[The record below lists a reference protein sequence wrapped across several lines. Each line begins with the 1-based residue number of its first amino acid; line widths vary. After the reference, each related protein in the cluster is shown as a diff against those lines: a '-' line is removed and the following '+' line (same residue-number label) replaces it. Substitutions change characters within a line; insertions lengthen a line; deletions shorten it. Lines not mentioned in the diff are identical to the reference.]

1 LAVVAIVSF
10 RKENRLVAVLTG
22 VGAAVLG
29 YTAVVGSSSSDDEA
43 ETDATDT
50 ETDTTVTETDT
61 TDTTDTTAS
70 DPADMRCEICGEPI
84 VVGQSRRPNSDN
96 EIVHESCLDTAE

>member
-50 ETDTTVTETDT
+50 ETDTT
-61 TDTTDTTAS
+61 DTTAS